1 MSKTKAFLNSIFSML
16 GRAMNLEKDTGRNK
30 LHAAIILMAANDKT
44 TLHFAML
51 MFSLLCFIA
60 DLRVLEYYET
70 YCTVQE
76 RAINE
81 IVP

>member
-1 MSKTKAFLNSIFSML
+1 ML
-16 GRAMNLEKDTGRNK
+16 GRAMNLEKNIGRNK
-30 LHAAIILMAANDKT
+30 LQYAAIILMAANDKT